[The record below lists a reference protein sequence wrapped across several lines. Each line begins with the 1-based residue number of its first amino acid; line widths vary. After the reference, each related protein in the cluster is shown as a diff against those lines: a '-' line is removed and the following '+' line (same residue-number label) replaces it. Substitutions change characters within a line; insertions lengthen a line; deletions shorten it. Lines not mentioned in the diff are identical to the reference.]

1 MKLVSKVLIIY
12 FLLSSFLVKPLMAEA
27 KDERKSLLDPLVYH
41 FYDDTKGLITRP
53 LHWERRDFYAFS
65 LVSLT
70 TLGFM
75 FIDEDFQRFVQRNRG
90 YSTDKISEIITPLGG
105 RRGDNIIIGTFI
117 LSGFALKNKKLKD
130 TGLYCFE
137 SLILAEGITK
147 GLKHLV
153 GRSRP
158 FSGKGAFSFNSF
170 HFPPPGYSLS
180 FPSGHVTS
188 AFSLASAITEQ
199 YRQKIVLFISYSLAV
214 AVAYSRMN
222 DDVHFLSDV
231 FFGACVGYFVGKFI
245 VRFNQNKNSYKT
257 KIKASLENKG
267 VKFSYYF

>member
-1 MKLVSKVLIIY
+1 MFSLVPDRSLIAGMKHDKQN
-12 FLLSSFLVKPLMAEA
+12 P
-27 KDERKSLLDPLVYH
+27 LDPLVYH
-41 FYDDTKGLITRP
+41 FYDDTKGLVTRP
-53 LHWERRDFYAFS
+53 LHWERRDFYTFG

-75 FIDEDFQRFVQRNRG
+75 FIDGDFQRFVQRNRG
-90 YSTDKISEIITPLGG
+90 YSTDKISQIITPLGG
-105 RRGDNIIIGTFI
+105 KRGDNLIIGTFV
-117 LSGFALKNKKLKD
+117 LSGFVFKNKKLRD

-188 AFSLASAITEQ
+188 AFSLASTITEQ
-199 YRQKIVLFISYSLAV
+199 YHQKIVLFVAYSLAT
-214 AVAYSRMN
+214 AVAYSRIN

-231 FFGACVGYFVGKFI
+231 FFGTCVGYFVGKFI
-245 VRFNQNKNSYKT
+245 VRFNQNRNSS
-257 KIKASLENKG
+257 KIKMEAWENKG
-267 VKFSYYF
+267 AKVSYYF